1 MVLVSGAIC
10 SGKSALVRQL
20 QERHHAAV
28 IKTKD
33 LIIRHTSG
41 RKLDRRA
48 LQRAGERL
56 DKADGGEWVAAALGR
71 EIDASPERSTPTGL
85 YVVDSVR
92 IEGQVEAIRRA
103 YGAEVFHIHLTA
115 DPEILRKRYV
125 ERARADD
132 AGVEYDA
139 LKRSRTERS
148 IDALARLAVTCSPF
162 LLHS

>member
-1 MVLVSGAIC
+1 VVLVSGAIC